1 MLVECSTCHARYD
14 ASGRAVGSLFR
25 CRCGAE
31 LSVPRPTPWA
41 GALDCPRCG
50 APASPDSATCAYC
63 QAALALVGCPRCLG
77 RVFSGARYCQHC
89 GAPLDVPAVPVGEA
103 SREVPCPR
111 CPEGALARLAS
122 RQLGATRLLECPRC
136 GGTWLDAHTV
146 MGLVSEHDQQAALA
160 TALPGLAASAGA
172 PQKAREGEVRYLK
185 CPECARLMNRENFG
199 RRSGVVVDSCRA
211 HGVWFDSGELG
222 EVVGFVMRGGL
233 DEARKRELEEA
244 KQELRRRHEE
254 LDRGGDTSPLSA
266 AFPNARQGAGVSLLD
281 LVFNV
286 LR

>member
-1 MLVECSTCHARYD
+1 MLVECPTCHARYD

-25 CRCGAE
+25 CRCGAQ
-31 LSVPRPTPWA
+31 LTVPRPTP
-41 GALDCPRCG
+41 GAATLDCPRCG

-89 GAPLDVPAVPVGEA
+89 GAPLDLPAEPA
-103 SREVPCPR
+103 ADAARAVPCPR
-111 CPEGALARLAS
+111 CPQGALASLAC
-122 RQLGATRLLECPRC
+122 RQLGTTSLLECPHC

-146 MGLVSEHDQQAALA
+146 LSLVSEHDRQAALA
-160 TALPGLAASAGA
+160 TALPGLAAAAGTPHRA
-172 PQKAREGEVRYLK
+172 AEGEVRYLK

-199 RRSGVVVDSCRA
+199 RRSGVVVDTCRA
-211 HGVWFDSGELG
+211 HGVWFDAGELG

-244 KQELRRRHEE
+244 RQELRRRNEE
-254 LDRGGDTSPLSA
+254 LDRAGQMRSFGA
-266 AFPNARQGAGVSLLD
+266 AFPSAPQGAGVSLLD
-281 LVFNV
+281 LVFHV